1 MSQESLIKAI
11 KKRRE
16 AAEISQVHAAEMIGV
31 SLKTYQRIE
40 NGQTDI
46 KMTHYRRLLKMLN
59 LTELDLCLDMVG
71 IEGATPWDVAAA
83 ARTLPPD
90 VRTVLVTLIMMLERH
105 RSE

>member
-1 MSQESLIKAI
+1 MSQESFITAI

-16 AAEISQVHAAEMIGV
+16 AAEISQSQAAEMIGI

-46 KMTHYRRLLKMLN
+46 KMTHYRRLLKMLQI
-59 LTELDLCLDMVG
+59 TELDLCLDMIG

-83 ARTLPPD
+83 ARTLPQD

-105 RSE
+105 RSG

>member
-16 AAEISQVHAAEMIGV
+16 AAEISQSNAAEMIGV

>member
-1 MSQESLIKAI
+1 MSQERFIAAV

-16 AAEISQVHAAEMIGV
+16 LAEISQAQAAEMIGL

-59 LTELDLCLDMVG
+59 VTELDLCLDVMGV
-71 IEGATPWDVAAA
+71 EGATPWDVAAA

-90 VRTVLVTLIMMLERH
+90 VRTMLVTLIMMLERH
-105 RSE
+105 RNG

>member
-1 MSQESLIKAI
+1 MSQERFIGAV

-16 AAEISQVHAAEMIGV
+16 LAEISQAQAAELIGL

-59 LTELDLCLDMVG
+59 VTELDLCLDVMGV
-71 IEGATPWDVAAA
+71 EGATPWDVAAA

-90 VRTVLVTLIMMLERH
+90 VRTILVTLIMMLERH
-105 RSE
+105 RNG

>member
-1 MSQESLIKAI
+1 MSQERFIGAV

-16 AAEISQVHAAEMIGV
+16 LAEISQAQAAELIGL

-59 LTELDLCLDMVG
+59 VTELDLCLDVMGV
-71 IEGATPWDVAAA
+71 EGATPWDVAAA

-90 VRTVLVTLIMMLERH
+90 VRTTLVTLIMMLERH
-105 RSE
+105 RNG

>member
-1 MSQESLIKAI
+1 MSQESFIAAV

-16 AAEISQVHAAEMIGV
+16 LAEISQAQAAEMIGL

-59 LTELDLCLDMVG
+59 VTELDLCLDVMGV
-71 IEGATPWDVAAA
+71 EGATPWDVAAA

-90 VRTVLVTLIMMLERH
+90 VRTILVTLIMMLERH
-105 RSE
+105 RNG

>member
-1 MSQESLIKAI
+1 MSQESFIAAV

-16 AAEISQVHAAEMIGV
+16 LAEISQAQAAEMIGL

-59 LTELDLCLDMVG
+59 VTELDLCLDVMGV
-71 IEGATPWDVAAA
+71 EGSTPWDVAAA
-83 ARTLPPD
+83 ARALPPD
-90 VRTVLVTLIMMLERH
+90 VRTILVTLIMMLERH
-105 RSE
+105 RNG

>member
-1 MSQESLIKAI
+1 MSQENFIAAV

-16 AAEISQVHAAEMIGV
+16 VAQISQEQAAESIGL

-59 LTELDLCLDMVG
+59 VTELDLCLDVMAVN
-71 IEGATPWDVAAA
+71 GATPWDVAAA

-105 RSE
+105 KGE